1 MRVPTRS
8 TAITAALMLSPLGQ
22 GPPPPPSCAVLTFS
36 VAAGAGHF
44 GSLAFFASAVA
55 PPVLL
60 YLAGAHRPHRRAAR
74 GDFDGEEHGRAVALI
89 DQIGAELDMWKI
101 VSQDDTVE
109 AAALTYANGDLER
122 LKRAV
127 ALALRDWRDLL
138 VLVRGG

>member
-1 MRVPTRS
+1 MR
-8 TAITAALMLSPLGQ
+8 TARIDAQLE
-22 GPPPPPSCAVLTFS
+22 
-36 VAAGAGHF
+36 
-44 GSLAFFASAVA
+44 
-55 PPVLL
+55 
-60 YLAGAHRPHRRAAR
+60 
-74 GDFDGEEHGRAVALI
+74 GDFGGEEHAPAVVLI

>member
-1 MRVPTRS
+1 MR
-8 TAITAALMLSPLGQ
+8 TARIDAQLE
-22 GPPPPPSCAVLTFS
+22 
-36 VAAGAGHF
+36 
-44 GSLAFFASAVA
+44 
-55 PPVLL
+55 
-60 YLAGAHRPHRRAAR
+60 

-122 LKRAV
+122 LERAV